1 MNKVSV
7 ILKVVCCWA
16 SAKIAMLI
24 NIDSKI
30 ICDKCPNPDVEF
42 SIVVQE
48 RLLNILLYHPE
59 RILLIFL
66 KDEIR
71 DVSHVLEDLYPSS
84 LVQWGRFDEPHI
96 TCTVLKRYSF
106 VPRTSPR
113 NFSKPMHK
121 AINLVVVDVTSNHKS
136 RWCSIKNSIL
146 SLYCMLVRLIV
157 SWKRF
162 NQHGLRANASID
174 FKMIE

>member
-16 SAKIAMLI
+16 GAKIAMLI
-24 NIDSKI
+24 NIDSEI
-30 ICDKCPNPDVEF
+30 VSDKCPNPDVEF